1 MRHGSMLSLCS
12 ALFLTMPAM
21 AAPPSYSIADIFAE
35 PGLTGY
41 GPESLQW
48 SPDGKHLSYFLR
60 DPRTKLADLYLVDA
74 ADGKTSLLMSG
85 KDLAG
90 AALPPSAIKNQREQ
104 EWVTRYGVASYG
116 WAHDGSAIYYQ
127 SGDQYFL
134 FKLADRKVTQ
144 LSHEPGSKSYGRL
157 SPDGKW
163 ISYVSGDDV
172 HYASLAGGAGGLVA
186 PHVPGVQNGALD
198 WVYTE
203 ELELR
208 SAYEWSEDS
217 RYIAFLQ
224 FDERPVRPFPLTDYM
239 APQPDVYQERY
250 PVAGAPNPVVKL
262 GIRDLRDDKTAW
274 LKVAG
279 TADTYLARFG
289 WLPGQDKVW
298 ALVLDR
304 AQTHATLY
312 TARPDGDDL
321 TTLAS
326 FTDPYWIDVRVDPKF
341 LKDGDFIWTAASDGW
356 THLYLFD
363 PHGKPIRKLTEGDY
377 NVVSLA
383 GVDETRGIVYYTR
396 YSDGPLHTGL
406 YAVSLKGGAAKALG
420 EADATHDIKMSEDGG
435 HYVDTSSTALTPPE
449 SALYSG
455 DGKRVALI
463 HAAAK
468 LPYDFS
474 KPEFLTIPAGDGTT
488 PIYARLTLPPGFDPH
503 KKYPVIMYQYGGP
516 DVAPLVRDAWGG
528 VNFLF
533 DQRLAQQGYVLF
545 TTDNRAATY
554 FSHVDQARVKL
565 HLGALALEDQL
576 AGVKWLKSQSYVD
589 GARIGLWGW
598 SYGGYM
604 TAYALTHAPGVW
616 RAGISVAPVTAWQD
630 YDSVYTERYMGT
642 PQENPKGYS
651 ESSAVA
657 AAGGLAD
664 PLLLA
669 AGTGDDNVHWQNTLQ
684 FIQAL
689 IHAGKPYE
697 LLVYPN
703 STHGIAGPAARAHL
717 FTAMEAYWK
726 RQLQP

>member
-1 MRHGSMLSLCS
+1 MRNGLMLSLCS
-12 ALFLTMPAM
+12 ALFLAMPAT

-41 GPESLQW
+41 APESLEW
-48 SPDGKHLSYFLR
+48 SRDGKYLSYFLR
-60 DPRTKLADLYLVDA
+60 DPKTKLADLYLTDA
-74 ADGKTSLLMSG
+74 DSGKTTLLMTG
-85 KDLAG
+85 KELAG
-90 AALPPSAIKNQREQ
+90 AAVPPSAIKNQREQ
-104 EWVTRYGVASYG
+104 EWVTRYGVASYH
-116 WAHDGSAIYYQ
+116 WAYDGGALYYQ
-127 SGDQYFL
+127 SNDQIYL
-134 FKLADRKVTQ
+134 LGLADHKVTQ
-144 LSHEPGSKSYGRL
+144 ITHEPGDKSYPQL
-157 SPDGKW
+157 SPDRRW
-163 ISYVSGDDV
+163 IGYVSGGELR
-172 HYASLAGGAGGLVA
+172 YAPVAGGASEPVA
-186 PHVPGVQNGALD
+186 PQAAGVLNGMLD
-198 WVYTE
+198 WVYAE
-203 ELELR
+203 ELDLR

-217 RYIAFLQ
+217 RYLAFLQ
-224 FDERPVRPFPLTDYM
+224 FDERPVRPFPLVDNLQQ
-239 APQPDVYQERY
+239 QPDVFMESY
-250 PVAGAPNPVVKL
+250 PLAGAPNPVVKL

-274 LKVAG
+274 LKVSG
-279 TADTYLARFG
+279 NADTYLARFG
-289 WLPGQDKVW
+289 WLPGQDRVW

-312 TARPDGDDL
+312 TAKPDGEDL

-326 FTDPYWIDVRVDPKF
+326 FADPYWIDVRVDPEF
-341 LKDGDFIWTAASDGW
+341 LKDGDFIWTAATDGW

-363 PHGKPIRKLTEGDY
+363 PHGKPVRKLTEGDY
-377 NVVSLA
+377 NVISLA
-383 GVDETRGIVYYTR
+383 GVDQARGIVYYTR
-396 YSDGPLHTGL
+396 YNDGPLHTGL
-406 YAVSLKGGAAKALG
+406 YAVSLKGGTAEALG
-420 EADATHDIKMSEDGG
+420 QGDATHDIKMSEDGG

-455 DGKRVALI
+455 EGKRVALI

-474 KPEFLTIPAGDGTT
+474 RPQFLTIPAGDGKT
-488 PIYARLTLPPGFDPH
+488 PIYARLTLPAGFDPH

-528 VNFLF
+528 SSFLF

-545 TTDNRAATY
+545 ATDNRAATY
-554 FSHVDQARVKL
+554 FSHVDQARVKW

-576 AGVKWLKSQSYVD
+576 AGMKWLKSQPYVD

-616 RAGISVAPVTAWQD
+616 RAGISVAPVTQWQD

-642 PQENPKGYS
+642 PQENPKGYA

-684 FIQAL
+684 LVQAL
-689 IHAGKPYE
+689 IDAGKPYG

-703 STHGIAGPAARAHL
+703 STHGIAGPPARTHL
-717 FTAMEAYWK
+717 FTAMEAYWR